1 MSSVTRHISPTD
13 QRLVTEAVR
22 FMYGNIARI
31 SAIQLLFPLALTWL
45 FWSHVSH
52 TIILTWAGAVV
63 VVYIARI
70 LLANA
75 FHRQTTIADPVRWAW
90 YFTVTSLASGILW
103 GVSGFLLYTPEALE
117 LQVLLYVLIVGVA
130 AGSLIV
136 TCYWLPAF
144 FAYTIPSV
152 GLLSVHLLLLDSP
165 AEKVLAGLLGLYV
178 IIFSRVAIQT
188 RRLMYHGI
196 QVQYDNVALV
206 EQLREA
212 KEKAE
217 SANRAKTRFL
227 ASANHDLRQPVHA
240 LSLMTHAAKQEMDS
254 PRGRRLHSNMNRTV
268 HNLGQLLESLLD
280 LSRLDADAMT
290 VKRAHQNLDTL
301 GAQLLTEF
309 LPLAQRKKLRFGLRF
324 FDKTVYTDLALV
336 ERIVR
341 NLIGNA
347 IRYTNVGGVLVG
359 CRRRGDDVIIEVW
372 DTGVGIDDSEGDAIF
387 SEFYQCAL
395 PGEESSQGLGL
406 GLSICHRMA
415 NLLGHRLEYRSRPGR
430 GTVFRLTLPAS
441 SGAAVE
447 PDEETLTCGQ
457 ELAGS
462 DIILYDTDQIARET
476 MRDVLEQWGVRVRA
490 VGNRA
495 EVKAALQIPTGHL
508 LICDCRNEEGQ
519 SLKDKVQLL
528 REIADNP
535 RLPCLILSGDTHAMP
550 EKEVEDLQAVAVM
563 HKPVSVEGL
572 YQTVVKLLCETIG
585 TDPTAPLPVGA
596 ERATPSRVTADQKA

>member
-1 MSSVTRHISPTD
+1 MTATTRKISPTD
-13 QRLVTEAVR
+13 QRLVAEAVR
-22 FMYGNIARI
+22 FMFGNIARI
-31 SAIQLLFPLALTWL
+31 SALQLIFPLSIAWL
-45 FWSHVSH
+45 FWPHASPWV
-52 TIILTWAGAVV
+52 ILLWTSAVV
-63 VVYIARI
+63 AVYIARI

-75 FHRQTTIADPVRWAW
+75 FHRQAAISDPVRWAW
-90 YFTVTSLASGILW
+90 YFTATSLASGVLW
-103 GVSGFLLYTPEALE
+103 GVSPFLLHTPGALE
-117 LQVLLYVLIVGVA
+117 LQVLLYVIIVGVA

-136 TCYWLPAF
+136 TSYWLPAF

-152 GLLSVHLLLLDSP
+152 GLLAVHLLLLGSP
-165 AEKVLAGLLGLYV
+165 AETLLAILLGIYV
-178 IIFSRVAIQT
+178 VIFSRVAIQT

-254 PRGRRLHSNMNRTV
+254 PRGQRLHGNMHRTV

-290 VKRAHQNLDTL
+290 VKRSHQSLDTL

-309 LPLAQRKKLRFGLRF
+309 LPLAQRKKLRFGLRH
-324 FDKTVYTDLALV
+324 FDKYVYTDLALV

-359 CRRRGDDVIIEVW
+359 CRRRNDQVVIEVW
-372 DTGVGIDDSEGDAIF
+372 DTGVGIEDGEGDAIF
-387 SEFYQCAL
+387 SEFYQCAV

-415 NLLGHRLEYRSRPGR
+415 NLLGHKLEYRSMPGR
-430 GTVFRLTLPAS
+430 GTVFRLSVPAS
-441 SGAAVE
+441 RVE
-447 PDEETLTCGQ
+447 DVAPVAEEPRCGK
-457 ELAGS
+457 ELAGR
-462 DIILYDTDQIARET
+462 DVVLYDTDQIARET
-476 MRDVLEQWGVRVRA
+476 LRDVLEQWGVRVRS
-490 VGNRA
+490 VSTLA
-495 EVKAALQIPTGHL
+495 EVKTALQIPAGHL
-508 LICDCRNEEGQ
+508 LICDCRQHEGQ
-519 SLKDKVQLL
+519 TLSDKIHNI
-528 REIADNP
+528 RELARNP
-535 RLPCLILSGDTHAMP
+535 HLPCLLLSGDTHAMP
-550 EKEVEDLQAVAVM
+550 EREIAGLRGVEIM
-563 HKPVSVEGL
+563 HKPVSVEAL
-572 YQTVVKLLCETIG
+572 YQTVLKLLCSTIDVTSSG
-585 TDPTAPLPVGA
+585 QS
-596 ERATPSRVTADQKA
+596 ATPVLRTPIDQKA